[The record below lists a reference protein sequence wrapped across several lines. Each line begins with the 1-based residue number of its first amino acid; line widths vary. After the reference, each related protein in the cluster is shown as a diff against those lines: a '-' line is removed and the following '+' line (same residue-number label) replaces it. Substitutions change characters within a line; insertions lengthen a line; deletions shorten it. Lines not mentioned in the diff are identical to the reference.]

1 MALLFLCA
9 TAVLAISAEPFLRIP
24 VTDPALFFSLYN
36 WDVST
41 SSAAASNPGASLKFS
56 FTASTSVALLLSTA
70 DLTTAHSPCLL
81 LTYSVDD
88 RPWAYY
94 APPVQNATLSVTLAT
109 GLSAAASHDVRVHL
123 SASCE
128 TGGSRWHRKAAAAGG
143 NTFLV
148 ITGVAVDAGAALAPP
163 PNLAP
168 GKMLVYGDSISEGTN
183 AQNYDVAAGRCG
195 GPYGLGVSSSTD
207 SWAFAFAEAMRAEL
221 SLAAFAAQGFAT
233 RNSFNYGE
241 VPPLLTVRD
250 PAATAWDK
258 VNANASRLPAL
269 AATPPTYVV
278 QALGFNDQNADVPP
292 ALLTATVAAW
302 LGAART
308 ALGPAPTLFLVLPFG
323 GVLRTANATRGAI
336 LQAFADYRATPS
348 GAGDACTL
356 ALDLYPASQRGLQG
370 LGAPT
375 AESCD
380 GTHPLAK
387 THGRLGAM
395 LGVAAWRA
403 LAAAPMQCL
412 RSL

>member
-1 MALLFLCA
+1 MARIILA
-9 TAVLAISAEPFLRIP
+9 AAVAISAEALVIP
-24 VTDPALFFSLYN
+24 VTDPALFFSPYN
-36 WDVST
+36 WEVSS

-70 DLTTAHSPCLL
+70 DLTTARSPCLL
-81 LTYSVDD
+81 LAFSVDD

-94 APPVQNATLSVTLAT
+94 APPAQNSTLSIPLAT
-109 GLSAAASHDVRVHL
+109 DLDAAASHDVRLYL

-128 TGGSRWHRKAAAAGG
+128 TGGSRWHRRPAAAGG

-148 ITGVAVDAGAALAPP
+148 ITGVAVDAGALLAPP

-168 GKMLVYGDSISEGTN
+168 GRMLVYGDSIAEGTN

-207 SWAFAFAEAMRAEL
+207 SWAFGFAAAMAAEL

-233 RNSFNYGE
+233 RNSLNYGE
-241 VPPLLTVRD
+241 VPPLLTAGA

-258 VNANASRLPAL
+258 VSANCSRLPAL

-302 LGAART
+302 LGAARS
-308 ALGPAPTLFLVLPFG
+308 ALGPAPTLLLILPFG

-336 LQAFADYRATPS
+336 LQAFADYKASPS

-387 THGRLGAM
+387 AHGRLGAM
-395 LGVAAWRA
+395 LGAAAVHA
-403 LAAAPMQCL
+403 LAAAPMHCL
-412 RSL
+412 RSC